1 MTRANKNGG
10 WKKVVVQLSGKLSC
24 TSVRDVQ
31 DLKSQIESS
40 FDIATVIPLTG
51 IWTFSL
57 RGLPPTTP
65 LLV

>member
-10 WKKVVVQLSGKLSC
+10 WKKVVVQLSVKLSC
-24 TSVRDVQ
+24 KRRE